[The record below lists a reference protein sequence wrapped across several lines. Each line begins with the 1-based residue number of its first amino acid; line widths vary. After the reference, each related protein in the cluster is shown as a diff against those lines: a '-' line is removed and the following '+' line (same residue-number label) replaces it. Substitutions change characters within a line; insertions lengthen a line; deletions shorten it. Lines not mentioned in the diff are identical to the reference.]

1 MTLNLWGVVVSF
13 VFVFVILFASRYMS
27 RFGIEASRKF
37 VHIVLANWWI
47 IAMIFFDSALFA
59 AIVPFVFIMLNF
71 LSYRYGIF
79 KTVERGGGKED
90 LGTVYYAI
98 SLLILALVSF
108 QNPDL
113 AYIGAVGVF
122 AMGYGDGFAA
132 VVGTSTNFV
141 PFRIFKAKKSLGGSL
156 AMFIATFGAVFLLLV
171 VVGVHNAFLAALLV
185 GLLATVIE
193 ILTPRGFDNLT
204 VPLLSTLFYYLV
216 FVL

>member
-1 MTLNLWGVVVSF
+1 MTLNLWGIVVSF
-13 VFVFVILFASRYMS
+13 VFVFFILFASRYMS

-59 AIVPFVFIMLNF
+59 AVVPFVFIILNF

-79 KTVERGGGKED
+79 KTLERGGGKED

-98 SLLILALVSF
+98 SLFVLALVSF
-108 QNPDL
+108 QRPELN
-113 AYIGAVGVF
+113 YIGAVGVF

-132 VVGTSTNFV
+132 VVGQSTNFV
-141 PFRIFKAKKSLGGSL
+141 SFQIFHSKKSLGGSL
-156 AMFIATFGAVFLLLV
+156 SMFVATLISVLILLV
-171 VVGVHNAFLAALLV
+171 VVKVPSALIAAMLI
-185 GLLATVIE
+185 GLLATMIE
-193 ILTPRGFDNLT
+193 ILTPKGFDNLT

>member
-1 MTLNLWGVVVSF
+1 MNLNLWGVVVSF
-13 VFVFVILFASRYMS
+13 VFVFLILFASRYMS

-47 IAMIFFDSALFA
+47 IAMVFFDSALFA
-59 AIVPFVFIMLNF
+59 AIVPFVFIILNF

-98 SLLILALVSF
+98 SLFILALVSF
-108 QNPDL
+108 QRADL
-113 AYIGAVGVF
+113 AYLGAVGIF

-132 VVGTSTNFV
+132 VVGRATNVV
-141 PFRIFKAKKSLGGSL
+141 PFQIFRSQKSLGGSL
-156 AMFIATFGAVFLLLV
+156 AMFVATFLSVFVLLV
-171 VVGVHNAFLAALLV
+171 VVGVPSALLAALLV
-185 GLLATVIE
+185 GLVAMSIE
-193 ILTPRGFDNLT
+193 LLTPFGLDNLT
-204 VPLLSTLFYYLV
+204 VPLLTTAFYYLV